1 MKSSTNWGGT
11 RTSCQGSWLMSHM
24 LTVLHQVI
32 CQTVSDRLRCNSLNQ
47 TIHPCSPWF
56 HSSTIFFDSKN
67 LSKLNIVDLALL
79 HETLDSSRKT
89 QEEGLDRSSV
99 AVTQG
104 TIFINIPTEPFIAFP
119 RINIV
124 QVAFYLFIWFCG
136 SDTKIHIWKFV
147 SAVQIE
153 IYKNNNL
160 WFDVLHWEKK
170 KKKLFMLLNSILVF
184 GTES

>member
-1 MKSSTNWGGT
+1 M
-11 RTSCQGSWLMSHM
+11 RTSYQGNWLMSYV

-32 CQTVSDRLRCNSLNQ
+32 CQTASDQLGHNSLNQ
-47 TIHPCSPWF
+47 TIHPCSPCF
-56 HSSTIFFDSKN
+56 HSGTMFFNSKN
-67 LSKLNIVDLALL
+67 LSKLNLVGLALL

-124 QVAFYLFIWFCG
+124 QVAFIYLYDFVDQIPKFI
-136 SDTKIHIWKFV
+136 SENLLV
-147 SAVQIE
+147 L
-153 IYKNNNL
+153 YK
-160 WFDVLHWEKK
+160 
-170 KKKLFMLLNSILVF
+170 
-184 GTES
+184 